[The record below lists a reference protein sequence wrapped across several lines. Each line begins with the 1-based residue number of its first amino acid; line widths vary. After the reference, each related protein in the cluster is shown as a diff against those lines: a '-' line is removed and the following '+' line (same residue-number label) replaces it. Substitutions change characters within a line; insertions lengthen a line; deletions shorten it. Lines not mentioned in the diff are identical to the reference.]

1 MNRNGN
7 LMVCSLLAAIIVVFT
22 TLSPSNAAPTAKSP
36 IAHTVVVNQIQPQV
50 FTVRY
55 VCFVTQPNKAG
66 VLRGEVTLGPGL
78 KVPTALMDLQG
89 GSRRSMDTTPEG
101 FVNKLRTAQPDH
113 TFQVLLS
120 GTVTCINGS
129 DEPAVI
135 SGGPSSNNPLQCS
148 LSDSI
153 FLTQNSPVMLTLHHT
168 GRMAYTIGP
177 NRGGPGWTDTHTDNI
192 VIGRTYS
199 QGIDCRSDGRYFV
212 YTLCVLPGN
221 LDQTASAWSKAV
233 KAIASHKSATHSK
246 TAIR

>member
-1 MNRNGN
+1 MNRNSN
-7 LMVCSLLAAIIVVFT
+7 LLVCSLMAAVTLVFT
-22 TLSPSNAAPTAKSP
+22 TPSNATPTPKAPAARTA
-36 IAHTVVVNQIQPQV
+36 VVNQIQPQV

-55 VCFVTQPNKAG
+55 VCFVEQPNKNG

-120 GTVTCINGS
+120 GIVTCINGS

-135 SGGPSSNNPLQCS
+135 SDGPSSNNPLQCS

-199 QGIDCRSDGRYFV
+199 QGIDARSDGRCFV
-212 YTLCVLPGN
+212 YAFCILPGS

-233 KAIASHKSATHSK
+233 KAIASHKAAAHSK